1 MGVRKA
7 KHGWIL
13 TLVFF
18 HHQSA
23 VCISDCFGNYQL
35 L

>member
-13 TLVFF
+13 TLV